1 MLYKFNDLH
10 SRTANLKSVE
20 NFKKELK
27 RDSVTIK
34 KQSPTYLLP
43 EFGYYWKFMKQ
54 KSNKSSIQN
63 ITVSITLNRLESLNF
78 CTQAETKEYN
88 ETLRECHLPQILL
101 F

>member
-34 KQSPTYLLP
+34 K
-43 EFGYYWKFMKQ
+43 
-54 KSNKSSIQN
+54 
-63 ITVSITLNRLESLNF
+63 
-78 CTQAETKEYN
+78 
-88 ETLRECHLPQILL
+88 
-101 F
+101 

>member
-27 RDSVTIK
+27 RDSITIK

-88 ETLRECHLPQILL
+88 ETLRERHLPQILL